1 MNSEYER
8 ALAERNDNILARA
21 AAELSLG
28 RNDEATGTSSS
39 SQELSGADGASSNA
53 LVEENAALRTHLR
66 EANRRLA
73 LEVQLLSC

>member
-8 ALAERNDNILARA
+8 ALTERNDNILARA
-21 AAELSLG
+21 TAELSLG

-39 SQELSGADGASSNA
+39 SQELPGAEMSSSNA
-53 LVEENAALRTHLR
+53 LVEENSALRTHLW
-66 EANRRLA
+66 EVNRHLA